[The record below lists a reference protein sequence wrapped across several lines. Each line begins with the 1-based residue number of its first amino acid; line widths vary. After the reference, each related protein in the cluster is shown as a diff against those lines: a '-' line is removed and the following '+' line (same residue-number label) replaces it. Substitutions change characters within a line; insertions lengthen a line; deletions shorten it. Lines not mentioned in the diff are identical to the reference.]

1 MKKFTSVGLMLIS
14 SPFPARLFLQIM
26 KNIENTID
34 RIPGLGALVEK
45 LTNSINGAFEVMA
58 GREGDF

>member
-1 MKKFTSVGLMLIS
+1 MLIS